1 MNVSLAT
8 QASDPLAYED
18 RTVALST
25 AQASRRKT
33 MMRGYQDLTPELQA
47 QARDECLAL
56 LKPSRSALSAT
67 SHKKNNTEDPSN
79 READKHKLA
88 QRRAAR
94 QFGCL

>member
-56 LKPSRSALSAT
+56 LKPSRSAYAT

-79 READKHKLA
+79 READKHTLA
-88 QRRAAR
+88 QRRAAH